1 MMDVA
6 AKAGGVIGGVLAAAT
21 LAAFLSVG
29 SGQVPS
35 TADLRR
41 VEAKAEKIGAME
53 VDVAVL
59 RQRIETIEK
68 TTGRIEEAQA
78 VYHREILTALE
89 RRHD

>member
-6 AKAGGVIGGVLAAAT
+6 AKAGGIVGGILAAGALAAVLA
-21 LAAFLSVG
+21 VG

-35 TADLRR
+35 AADLRR

>member
-1 MMDVA
+1 MDVA
-6 AKAGGVIGGVLAAAT
+6 AKAGGIVGGILAAGALAAVLA
-21 LAAFLSVG
+21 VG

-35 TADLRR
+35 AADLRR

-78 VYHREILTALE
+78 LHFDKLMDKIE
-89 RRHD
+89 RIQR